1 MRIISQVRN
10 TFTTVMNTIFPYNF
24 VFYEKSKP
32 IVLGRWHINHSDD
45 KKTIKADYSNLD
57 HCGPC
62 GFDELRD
69 VHNNDKT
76 NTKTNTKVKKA

>member
-1 MRIISQVRN
+1 MKIVSQVRN

-32 IVLGRWHINHSDD
+32 LVLGRWYIYHSED
-45 KKTIKADYSNLD
+45 KKSIKADYSNLD

-69 VHNNDKT
+69 VQNNNKT
-76 NTKTNTKVKKA
+76 NTKIKKA